1 MTNFDWLEIAELAEG
16 LKCSVKSVYNYREEG
31 IFVPGIHFYTVG
43 KGKEASKKDWNRNVF
58 TVRTNDDISSMIK
71 EYCQINNISPNRF
84 LNDLLN
90 SYFKFG

>member
-1 MTNFDWLEIAELAEG
+1 MPQTNFTTDILSQESRTELSGAEF
-16 LKCSVKSVYNYREEG
+16 LKKLQKKR
-31 IFVPGIHFYTVG
+31 
-43 KGKEASKKDWNRNVF
+43 EASKKDWNRNVF

-90 SYFKFG
+90 SYFK